1 MAERLKNEYKT
12 PLAQVRG
19 VFLCENVAVCQSPV
33 KKVELE
39 DWEPGATQEAGEG
52 EISLPLW

>member
-1 MAERLKNEYKT
+1 MDKMIEYKT

-19 VFLCENVAVCQSPV
+19 VFLCENVAAGCQSPV

-39 DWEPGATQEAGEG
+39 DWSAGDAQAVGEG